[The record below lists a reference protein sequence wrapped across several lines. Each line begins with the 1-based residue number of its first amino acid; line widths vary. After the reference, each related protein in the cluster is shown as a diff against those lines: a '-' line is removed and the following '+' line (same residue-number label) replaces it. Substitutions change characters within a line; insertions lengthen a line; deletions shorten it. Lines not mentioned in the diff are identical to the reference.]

1 MAPSTFH
8 RLDKEVLLNML
19 SELAVSSKSKR
30 TAAEAEQPEMKD
42 RAESLLQEKCPSETQ
57 E

>member
-1 MAPSTFH
+1 
-8 RLDKEVLLNML
+8 ML